1 LPSLI
6 PVPDWVPVVS
16 GIKLIVPSFNGA
28 PFHVTFP
35 ETAMRRGPLSQPTH
49 ASKPAAS
56 IKMPEITLR
65 RRMTIVSPKSMRLVY
80 EYINER

>member
-1 LPSLI
+1 METRYIPGDNPCSREIEYLPSLI

-65 RRMTIVSPKSMRLVY
+65 
-80 EYINER
+80 